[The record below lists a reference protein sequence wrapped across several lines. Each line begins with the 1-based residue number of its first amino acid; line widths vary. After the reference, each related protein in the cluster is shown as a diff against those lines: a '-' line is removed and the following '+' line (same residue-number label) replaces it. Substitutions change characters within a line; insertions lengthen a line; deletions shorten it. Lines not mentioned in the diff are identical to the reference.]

1 MTAPEGVQR
10 AGGAARPASTWNVAN
25 ALTAIRLALVPVF
38 GWLLLGG
45 SGPGWRFGA
54 AVTFAAAALTDR
66 LDGELAR
73 RHGLVTDVGKI
84 ADPIADKA
92 LVGTA
97 LVGLSL
103 LGELP
108 WWVTA
113 VVAVRE
119 VGVTLMRFLVI
130 RHAVLPAG
138 RGGKAKTALQ
148 ALAITGYLLP
158 LPDLGHHLAEGVMAV
173 AVVVTVATGIDYVLK
188 VGGVVAGSELT
199 RARRQARAERGR
211 ARGGTAA
218 AAGGAAADRAPAE
231 RPAAGGAAAELAAGE
246 AADGGPAG
254 TA

>member
-1 MTAPEGVQR
+1 MTAPEGVAR
-10 AGGAARPASTWNVAN
+10 AAGRRSVSTWNVAN

-38 GWLLLGG
+38 AWLLLGG
-45 SGPGWRFGA
+45 SGSAWRVAA

-66 LDGELAR
+66 LDGALAR

-97 LVGLSL
+97 MVGLSL
-103 LGELP
+103 LGELS

-113 VVAVRE
+113 VVAARE
-119 VGVTLMRFLVI
+119 IGVTAMRFVVI

-158 LPDLGHHLAEGVMAV
+158 LPAAAHEGAEVVMAV
-173 AVVVTVATGIDYVLK
+173 AVVATVVTGIHYAAK
-188 VGGVVAGSELT
+188 VGGVVAGGERS
-199 RARRQARAERGR
+199 RWRRSR
-211 ARGGTAA
+211 ARG
-218 AAGGAAADRAPAE
+218 DRP
-231 RPAAGGAAAELAAGE
+231 
-246 AADGGPAG
+246 
-254 TA
+254 